1 MGYNKSRNKEAVS
14 LQPKDYSVGCI
25 CAIPKELTAARAI
38 LDSIHTPLEAQPKH
52 DENNWTLGSIGKHNV
67 AISCLPEYGVVS
79 AAVAAKSTQN
89 TFPRLKFGLMI
100 GVGGSIPSDGNDIRL
115 GDIVVSLPTGEHG
128 GVIQYDLG

>member
-67 AISCLPEYGVVS
+67 AITCLPEYGVVS